1 MRRFKLYAS
10 GVLAVAALLI
20 VALPASG
27 ASAAKLLKLSSDGV
41 EASNGS
47 PALGELAVAGCIVV
61 SEGTLSGNDG
71 KKVLVTAASNEFSG
85 CEEESE
91 SVSGVITTVQM
102 GPTGKTT
109 MKGKINVTKPG
120 PCTYQYTK
128 WKGQFNVPGY
138 SSIEGKSLGKLN
150 KKASLKTGC
159 AATDEESFAGA
170 AANSELSPF
179 EASLG

>member
-1 MRRFKLYAS
+1 MRRFKLYVS
-10 GVLAVAALLI
+10 GVLAVAALMI
-20 VALPASG
+20 IALPAAG
-27 ASAAKLLKLSSDGV
+27 ASAAKLLKLSTEEV
-41 EASNGS
+41 MAPNGS
-47 PALGELAVAGCIVV
+47 PALGELAVAGCIVI

-71 KKVLVTAASNEFSG
+71 KKVLVSAASNMIAE
-85 CEEESE
+85 CEEGE

-128 WKGQFNVPGY
+128 WKGQFGVPGF
-138 SSIEGKSLGKLN
+138 SAIEGSSLGKLN
-150 KKASLKTGC
+150 KKASLKEGC

-170 AANSELSPF
+170 AANAELSPF